1 MYKKILL
8 CLALTICFGMAGCE
22 KDNNARDTSNNQT
35 TNEDM
40 QFVTKEDKI
49 MRAKKYLLCFSPV

>member
-8 CLALTICFGMAGCE
+8 CLALTICFGTAGCE
-22 KDNNARDTSNNQT
+22 KDNNAIDTSNNQT